1 MKDLLKKYNELNDK
15 KKEFDK
21 ERKKVGKVIQ
31 QKLDDDNLD
40 ELEVD
45 DYKVNKIQGS
55 SGKKINEDRLLEIL
69 KENNIDAIKETPDID
84 KIEEMI
90 DNNELENDVLVE
102 IADCISEN
110 TYTYIRVK
118 QRK

>member
-1 MKDLLKKYNELNDK
+1 MKDLIQKYHELNNK

-21 ERKKVGKVIQ
+21 ERKKVGKVIK
-31 QKLDDDNLD
+31 QKLEDDGLD
-40 ELEVD
+40 ELEID
-45 DYKVNKIQGS
+45 EYKVNKIQGS
-55 SGKKINEDRLLEIL
+55 SGKKIDEERLLEIL
-69 KENNIDAIKETPDID
+69 KENNIDAIKETPDIK
-84 KIEEMI
+84 KIEEML